1 MMKSSLRRRYRW
13 WLSALF
19 GLLLTYPVSAQNY
32 DAVLRGGLIVDG
44 SGAPGFVGDVAI
56 AEGLLRV
63 ADPGSIPPQGESID
77 IDVSGLIVA
86 PGFIDIH
93 THARADLV
101 SPDSALMLN
110 YLTQGVTSVMIG
122 NDGDGATRVKS
133 RFDRIFDHGAG
144 TNVGQ
149 FVGHASLRRRVMDS
163 TDRPATPD
171 EVEAMKALLS
181 QAMSEGALGLSTGLF
196 YAGGAFATT
205 EEVIELARVAKAMG
219 GIYESH
225 IRAES
230 SRGVGVHAAVDEVIE
245 IAEASGVHA
254 HIAHIKVLGKDVWG
268 EAGSIVKKIDAARAR
283 GLAITADQYPWVASS
298 TQLKSAVISKALQT
312 GGMEGIRARLASS
325 TERVGML
332 SDMAMNIERRGG
344 PNSLLLVETED
355 PKWHG
360 LRLDVIAERL
370 QVSSPEAAARL
381 LEEGRARVVS
391 FNMTEAD
398 IETFMRQPWVA
409 TSSDGTQGHPRKY
422 GSFPR
427 KYATYVR
434 ERGVLSLEQYV
445 RASAGLPAEV
455 LGLSDRG
462 LIADGYKAD
471 VLVFDPTIFSEQA
484 DFEAWNRLSSGA
496 IHVLVNGVFAIKD
509 GNPLRARAGV
519 ALINISVP

>member
-1 MMKSSLRRRYRW
+1 MMKSLRMRPHRW
-13 WLSALF
+13 WLSALL
-19 GLLLTYPVSAQNY
+19 GLLLTYPVSAQDY
-32 DAVLRGGLIVDG
+32 DVVLRGGLIVDG

-56 AEGLLRV
+56 ADGLLRV
-63 ADPGSIPPQGESID
+63 ADPRSIPVQDESID
-77 IDVSGLIVA
+77 IDVSGLVVA

-245 IAEASGVHA
+245 IAEASGC
-254 HIAHIKVLGKDVWG
+254 LLYT
-268 EAGSIVKKIDAARAR
+268 SDAA
-283 GLAITADQYPWVASS
+283 D
-298 TQLKSAVISKALQT
+298 
-312 GGMEGIRARLASS
+312 E
-325 TERVGML
+325 
-332 SDMAMNIERRGG
+332 
-344 PNSLLLVETED
+344 
-355 PKWHG
+355 
-360 LRLDVIAERL
+360 
-370 QVSSPEAAARL
+370 
-381 LEEGRARVVS
+381 
-391 FNMTEAD
+391 
-398 IETFMRQPWVA
+398 
-409 TSSDGTQGHPRKY
+409 
-422 GSFPR
+422 
-427 KYATYVR
+427 
-434 ERGVLSLEQYV
+434 
-445 RASAGLPAEV
+445 
-455 LGLSDRG
+455 
-462 LIADGYKAD
+462 
-471 VLVFDPTIFSEQA
+471 
-484 DFEAWNRLSSGA
+484 
-496 IHVLVNGVFAIKD
+496 
-509 GNPLRARAGV
+509 
-519 ALINISVP
+519 